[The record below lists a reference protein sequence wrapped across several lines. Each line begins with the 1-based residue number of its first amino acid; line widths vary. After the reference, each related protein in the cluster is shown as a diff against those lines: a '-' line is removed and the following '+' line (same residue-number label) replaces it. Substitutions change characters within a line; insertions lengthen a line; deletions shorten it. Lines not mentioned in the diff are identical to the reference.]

1 MGKNYELDK
10 LLATVEVL
18 SIKIE
23 AGHLQRVLMSW
34 IYGGGQLPR
43 TCREYTEIV
52 KVYQSQTMMKI
63 LSERDHL
70 NAVYFSHDRYKDAPK
85 KTPA

>member
-1 MGKNYELDK
+1 MEK

-23 AGHLQRVLMSW
+23 AGHLQRVIMSW

-43 TCREYTEIV
+43 TCEEYT
-52 KVYQSQTMMKI
+52 
-63 LSERDHL
+63 
-70 NAVYFSHDRYKDAPK
+70 
-85 KTPA
+85 